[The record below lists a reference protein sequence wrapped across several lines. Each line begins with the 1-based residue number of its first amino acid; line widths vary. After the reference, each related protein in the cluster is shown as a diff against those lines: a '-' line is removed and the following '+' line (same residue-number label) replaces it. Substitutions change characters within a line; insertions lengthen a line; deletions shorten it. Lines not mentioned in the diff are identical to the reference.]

1 MTKKFLA
8 VLLSLAMILSL
19 VACGSSKKEDPS
31 ASEAS
36 NEIALAFVFKNKTGF
51 DLKEAYIY
59 PSGAAEKGE
68 NILTEVW
75 PNNTEKSQYKR
86 VIIAR
91 PEADTYELTV
101 VDTDGNTTVYSDLA
115 LKFMNSV
122 SMKEDG
128 SISLKHDAAVEF
140 TQDDLTAAGL
150 TCGFPEVQVDENKMV
165 TLAFMFKNKSGK
177 DAKEV
182 YIYPTGTTGAE
193 GDNILTEVWPHNMSE
208 DDYKWITIDRPQA
221 DVYDVL
227 VNFTDGSSLLF
238 TSEDLRSANSASMK
252 DGEGKLSLK
261 NDPTIG
267 PDGKPVAS
275 AMAIGEDVTDV
286 VLRFVFKNKTGLDAK
301 EAYVYS
307 AGAADHGKNVLDGV
321 WANNEEDADYLHLEL
336 ERDRANSY
344 EIQVKFTDGTVL
356 TYSDLDL
363 LNNNSV
369 SLRDNVGGCS
379 VKFVDGEPAASA
391 AGDVPEAPA
400 QETSGK
406 TVSLSFTLKNKE
418 ELGAVTSMKFVP
430 TGTSASGVSN
440 ALSESVKGVAVV
452 EATVA
457 AADYYDI
464 VIEFEQ
470 GTKTLVGV
478 PSVFDKISLKDGG
491 ASIANEAAGVDY
503 VTSLSGVQCKSGEF
517 KFQ

>member
-101 VDTDGNTTVYSDLA
+101 VDTDGNTTVYTDLA

-122 SMKEDG
+122 SLKDDG

-140 TQDDLTAAGL
+140 TKDDLTAAGI
-150 TCGFPEVQVDENKMV
+150 TCDFPKVQVDESKQV

-182 YIYPTGTTGAE
+182 YIYPSGATE
-193 GDNILTEVWPHNMSE
+193 AQGDNILTEVWPHNMSE
-208 DDYKWITIDRPQA
+208 DDYKWITIDRPEA
-221 DVYDVL
+221 DVYDVM
-227 VNFTDGSSLLF
+227 VNFTDGTSLLF
-238 TSEDLRSANSASMK
+238 TSEDLRNANSVSMK
-252 DGEGKLSLK
+252 DGDGKLSLK

-275 AMAIGEDVTDV
+275 AATIGEDVAV
-286 VLRFVFKNKTGLDAK
+286 VTLRFVFKNKTGLDAK

-307 AGAADHGKNVLDGV
+307 TGAADQGKNVLDGIWV
-321 WANNEEDADYLHLEL
+321 NNEEDTDYLHLEL

-344 EIQVKFTDGTVL
+344 EIKVKFTDGTVL

-391 AGDVPEAPA
+391 AGGAPVA
-400 QETSGK
+400 ETSGK
-406 TVSLSFTLKNKE
+406 TAKVSFTLKNKE
-418 ELGAVTSMKFVP
+418 ELGAVTSLKIVP
-430 TGTSASGVSN
+430 TGTN
-440 ALSESVKGVAVV
+440 AADGANLLTENVKGVAVV
-452 EATVA
+452 EGTVS

-464 VIEFEQ
+464 IVVFEQ

-478 PSVFDKISLKDGG
+478 PAVFDKVSLKDGG

-503 VTSLSGVQCKSGEF
+503 VTSLSGVQCQSSEF